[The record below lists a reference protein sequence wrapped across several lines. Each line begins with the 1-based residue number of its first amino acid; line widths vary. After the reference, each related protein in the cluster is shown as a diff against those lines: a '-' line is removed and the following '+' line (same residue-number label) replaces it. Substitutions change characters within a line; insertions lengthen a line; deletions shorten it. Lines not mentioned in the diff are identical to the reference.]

1 MITALPGAALANGYG
16 HGGSYGHHG
25 WWWGPGAILGGVA
38 LGVAALVTAP
48 FWALSA
54 ASAYPPPVAYAPPVP
69 YATPPAYGPP
79 AAYAPPP
86 PSQSVP
92 GYAQIQ
98 AAPPLQREIV
108 YPTGRY
114 VLYGDGVR
122 QPWQWVWVPAAP
134 LPPAP

>member
-1 MITALPGAALANGYG
+1 MRKLLVMSLIGSLLVAAVPGAALANGYG
-16 HGGSYGHHG
+16 HGGYYGRHG

-38 LGVAALVTAP
+38 LGVAAIVTAP

-54 ASAYPPPVAYAPPVP
+54 ASAYAPPVAYAPPPP
-69 YATPPAYGPP
+69 Y
-79 AAYAPPP
+79 
-86 PSQSVP
+86 QSVP
-92 GYAQIQ
+92 SYARVQ
-98 AAPPLQREIV
+98 AAPQLQREIV

-134 LPPAP
+134 LPSVP